1 LDDVPRR
8 AGARRGKS
16 GSAGVILLGVAS
28 LLVLSCVLCA
38 GAGAIV
44 GWYALM
50 IPPAPPKKN
59 PIAVAAKDFG
69 KVMVKEGIKGAG
81 KGPFGDAGMGAKDFG
96 NGLKGG
102 IPAGKI
108 ILNQA
113 GRLMP
118 NDPVKEFKPHKAHT
132 VRLEQG
138 KTYVIDMVSTEM
150 DSYLRLY
157 NPAGVKIAE
166 DDDGGG
172 FPNARIRIMATQA
185 GSYQI
190 DATVFGGVGVNGASY
205 VLTVRE
211 E

>member
-1 LDDVPRR
+1 MSVGMILLIVFGSLAVVGCLICGGIGVVAYIGYVKAKDAVEQFQ
-8 AGARRGKS
+8 AGAFP
-16 GSAGVILLGVAS
+16 ALLPEGQGR
-28 LLVLSCVLCA
+28 VL
-38 GAGAIV
+38 
-44 GWYALM
+44 
-50 IPPAPPKKN
+50 
-59 PIAVAAKDFG
+59 
-69 KVMVKEGIKGAG
+69 
-81 KGPFGDAGMGAKDFG
+81 
-96 NGLKGG
+96 
-102 IPAGKI
+102 
-108 ILNQA
+108 LNQQ

-118 NDPVKEFKPHKAHT
+118 NDPPKEMGPHKQFQ
-132 VRLEQG
+132 VQLEQG